1 MDEKRIKEIAEK
13 FKKVKVAIYGDYC
26 LDVYWILDPGY
37 SEVSVET
44 GLMGQAVKY
53 QYYSLGGASNIV
65 ANLAALKPKVIS
77 TIGVIGNDIFGK
89 EILRQFKKL
98 GINTEYM
105 IIQDDGYDT
114 VAFGKRYLSGK
125 EKNRIDFGFFNK
137 MTEET
142 EERIIGHMDKALE
155 ENDVFIFNQQ
165 VPNSI
170 SNPVLLERIND
181 LIKKHSD
188 KIVLSDAR
196 DYGHVI
202 KNTYRKL
209 NESETV
215 KLAGLKTGESK
226 DIDIATIEE
235 ISSSL
240 FKESKKPVFIT
251 RGSKG
256 LAVADADG
264 FSIIEGI
271 QILKEIDPVGAGD
284 TVVSAIALCL
294 ASKLKPG
301 EAAVFANIAA
311 SVTVKKLFKTG
322 TASVSEIIE
331 ASSDIRYVYLPEL
344 AEDIRKSKYLKN
356 SEFELCTDLKTMK
369 IGKIKHVIFDHD
381 GTISVLRQGWEK
393 IIEDVMVKS
402 ICGDK
407 YHDIDLVLLGRIK
420 KRVHDYIDKS
430 TGIQT
435 ILQMEELV
443 EMVKEFKLVP
453 ENMILNK
460 FGYKK
465 IYNNELMKMINKRIE
480 KIESCELN
488 FEDFIIKGA
497 IEFLQRLKDSG
508 ISLYLTSGTDKKDV
522 VGEAKI
528 LGYAHL
534 FEGGIYGA
542 LDDVEKFSKKMVIE
556 KIIEEN
562 HLKGRELAVF
572 GDGPVEMYECRR
584 NGGIAIGVAS
594 DEIRRYGLNIEKRER
609 LIKSGAH
616 MIIPDFSQYIK
627 LLGLLFQQACD

>member
-26 LDVYWILDPGY
+26 LDAYWILDPRY

-44 GLMGQAVKY
+44 GLMGQAVRS
-53 QYYSLGGASNIV
+53 QYYNLGGASNIA

-89 EILRQFKKL
+89 EILRQFKEF

-105 IIQDDGYDT
+105 IIQNDGYDT
-114 VAFGKRYLSGK
+114 VAFGKRYLNGK

-142 EERIIGHMDKALE
+142 EERIISHIDKALE
-155 ENDVFIFNQQ
+155 ESDAFILNQQ

-170 SNPVLLERIND
+170 NSPILLERING

-188 KIVLSDAR
+188 KIVLSDTR

-209 NESETV
+209 NEQEAV
-215 KLAGLKTGESK
+215 KLAGLKIDESK

-251 RGSKG
+251 RGSRG
-256 LAVADADG
+256 LAVAGADG

-301 EAAVFANIAA
+301 EAAIFANIAA

-322 TASVSEIIE
+322 TASASEIMK
-331 ASSDIRYVYLPEL
+331 ASSDIRYIYLPEL
-344 AEDIRKSKYLKN
+344 AEDIRKSKYLKD
-356 SEFELCTDLKTMK
+356 SEFELCTDLKTLK

-407 YHDIDLVLLGRIK
+407 YQDIDLVLLGRIK

-430 TGIQT
+430 T
-435 ILQMEELV
+435 LQMEELV
-443 EMVKEFKLVP
+443 EMVKEFNLVQ
-453 ENMILNK
+453 ENMILDK

-480 KIESCELN
+480 KIESYELN

-497 IEFLQRLKDSG
+497 IKFLQRLKDLG

-522 VGEAKI
+522 EGEAKI
-528 LGYAHL
+528 LGYGHL
-534 FEGGIYGA
+534 FGGGIYGA
-542 LDDVEKFSKKMVIE
+542 LDDVKKFSKKMVIE

-584 NGGIAIGVAS
+584 NGGVAIGIAS
-594 DEIRRYGLNIEKRER
+594 DETRRYGLNIEKRER

-616 MIIPDFSQYIK
+616 MVIPDFSQYIK
-627 LLGLLFQQACD
+627 LLGLLFQ